1 MKNKNLKNSNLILNM
16 NSLAKEA
23 MEKITDNQRGTVIV
37 VDDNFYLQGVLSD
50 GDIRRAMLRGATMI
64 TPVSKI
70 LNMNPVVITGKD
82 SAQEKAEEIFGKE
95 DSIKILPVVGK
106 SNKLI
111 DVIIRNPE
119 RRKQL

>member
-16 NSLAKEA
+16 SSLVKEA
-23 MEKITDNQRGTVIV
+23 MGKITDNQRGTVIV
-37 VDDNFYLQGVLSD
+37 VDDNFYLQGILSD

-70 LNMNPVVITGKD
+70 LNMNPVVIIGKD
-82 SAQEKAEEIFGKE
+82 SVQEKAEEIFGKE
-95 DSIKILPVVGK
+95 DSIKILPVIGK

-111 DVIIRNPE
+111 DVIIRDPV